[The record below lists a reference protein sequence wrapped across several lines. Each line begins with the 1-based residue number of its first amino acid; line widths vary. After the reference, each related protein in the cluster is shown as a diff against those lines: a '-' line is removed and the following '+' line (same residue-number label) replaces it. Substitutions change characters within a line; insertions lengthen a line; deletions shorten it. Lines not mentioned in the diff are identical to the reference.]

1 VTRTARRIAA
11 PRLIAALL
19 ALIAIALAPV
29 AQAQAEAQ
37 AAKPRASLTEIESE
51 VMCTACRE
59 PLAVAQS
66 PEADQERD
74 YIRTLIAQ
82 GLTKKQIEQN
92 LVAQYGVGVL
102 GRPPAHGFNLSIYL
116 LPPAILIVGIAI
128 IAVTLPRWRRRTRAA
143 ALDPDQPLPPLD
155 PLEQERL
162 DKELSQFRG

>member
-1 VTRTARRIAA
+1 VIRTARRLA
-11 PRLIAALL
+11 PLL
-19 ALIAIALAPV
+19 ALIALAILPT
-29 AQAQAEAQ
+29 AQAQAAPQ
-37 AAKPRASLTEIESE
+37 PRASLTEIESL

-82 GLTKKQIEQN
+82 GMTQKQILQN
-92 LVAQYGVGVL
+92 MVDQYGVGVL

-128 IAVTLPRWRRRTRAA
+128 IAITLPRWRRRTRAA
-143 ALDPDQPLPPLD
+143 SPAPDQSPPPLD
-155 PLEQERL
+155 PLDQERL
-162 DKELSQFRG
+162 DRELSQFRG

>member
-1 VTRTARRIAA
+1 MTRIARRIPRARRIAS
-11 PRLIAALL
+11 LL
-19 ALIAIALAPV
+19 ALIAIVLAPA
-29 AQAQAEAQ
+29 AQAQAAAQ
-37 AAKPRASLTEIESE
+37 PRASLTEIESE

-102 GRPPAHGFNLSIYL
+102 GKPPAHGFNLSIYI
-116 LPPAILIVGIAI
+116 LPPAILIVGIGI
-128 IAVTLPRWRRRTRAA
+128 LAVTLPRWRRRTRAA
-143 ALDPDQPLPPLD
+143 TLDPDQSPPPLD
-155 PLEQERL
+155 PLDRERL

>member
-1 VTRTARRIAA
+1 MSWTARLTATPRRIA
-11 PRLIAALL
+11 PLL
-19 ALIAIALAPV
+19 ALIAIALAPA
-29 AQAQAEAQ
+29 AQAQAAPQ
-37 AAKPRASLTEIESE
+37 PRASLTELESQL
-51 VMCTACRE
+51 MCTACRE

-82 GLTKKQIEQN
+82 GLTTKQIEQN

-143 ALDPDQPLPPLD
+143 TLDPDQSLPALD
-155 PLEQERL
+155 PLDQERL

>member
-1 VTRTARRIAA
+1 VIRTARRLA
-11 PRLIAALL
+11 PLL
-19 ALIAIALAPV
+19 ALIAIATVPE
-29 AQAQAEAQ
+29 AQAQAAPQ
-37 AAKPRASLTEIESE
+37 PRASLTEIESQ

-82 GLTKKQIEQN
+82 GQTQKQILQN
-92 LVAQYGVGVL
+92 MVDQYGVGVL

-116 LPPAILIVGIAI
+116 LPPAILIAGIAI

-143 ALDPDQPLPPLD
+143 TLDPEQLLPPLD
-155 PLEQERL
+155 PLDQERL

>member
-1 VTRTARRIAA
+1 MSWTARLTATPRRIA
-11 PRLIAALL
+11 PLL
-19 ALIAIALAPV
+19 ALIAIALAPA
-29 AQAQAEAQ
+29 AQAQAAPP
-37 AAKPRASLTEIESE
+37 PRASLTELESQL
-51 VMCTACRE
+51 MCTACRE

-82 GLTKKQIEQN
+82 GLTTKQIEQN

-143 ALDPDQPLPPLD
+143 TLDPDQSLAPLD
-155 PLEQERL
+155 PLDQERL

>member
-1 VTRTARRIAA
+1 MSWTARLTATPRRIA
-11 PRLIAALL
+11 PLL
-19 ALIAIALAPV
+19 ALIAIALAPA
-29 AQAQAEAQ
+29 AQAQAAPQ
-37 AAKPRASLTEIESE
+37 PRASLTELESQL
-51 VMCTACRE
+51 MCTACRE

-82 GLTKKQIEQN
+82 GLTTKQIEQN

-116 LPPAILIVGIAI
+116 LPPVILIVGIAI

-143 ALDPDQPLPPLD
+143 TLDPDQSLPPLD
-155 PLEQERL
+155 PLDQERL
-162 DKELSQFRG
+162 DKELGQFRG

>member
-1 VTRTARRIAA
+1 VSRTASPRI
-11 PRLIAALL
+11 IAVLL
-19 ALIAIALAPV
+19 ALIVIALAPV
-29 AQAQAEAQ
+29 AQGQAQ
-37 AAKPRASLTEIESE
+37 AAQPRASLTQLESQL
-51 VMCTACRE
+51 MCTACRE

-82 GLTKKQIEQN
+82 GLTTKQIEQN

-102 GRPPAHGFNLSIYL
+102 GKPPAHGFNLSIYI

-143 ALDPDQPLPPLD
+143 TLDPDQSLPPLD
-155 PLEQERL
+155 PLDQERL

>member
-1 VTRTARRIAA
+1 VTKIARRIPPARRIA
-11 PRLIAALL
+11 PLL
-19 ALIAIALAPV
+19 ALIAMVLAPAV
-29 AQAQAEAQ
+29 QAQAAPQ
-37 AAKPRASLTEIESE
+37 PRASLTEIESE

-102 GRPPAHGFNLSIYL
+102 GKPPAHGFNLSIYL
-116 LPPAILIVGIAI
+116 LPPAIVIAGIAI
-128 IAVTLPRWRRRTRAA
+128 IAVTLPRWRRRARAA
-143 ALDPDQPLPPLD
+143 APNLDQSLPPLD
-155 PLEQERL
+155 PVDQERL

>member
-1 VTRTARRIAA
+1 
-11 PRLIAALL
+11 
-19 ALIAIALAPV
+19 
-29 AQAQAEAQ
+29 
-37 AAKPRASLTEIESE
+37 
-51 VMCTACRE
+51 MCTACRE

-82 GLTKKQIEQN
+82 GLTTKQIEQN

-143 ALDPDQPLPPLD
+143 TLDPDQSLAPLD
-155 PLEQERL
+155 PLDQERL